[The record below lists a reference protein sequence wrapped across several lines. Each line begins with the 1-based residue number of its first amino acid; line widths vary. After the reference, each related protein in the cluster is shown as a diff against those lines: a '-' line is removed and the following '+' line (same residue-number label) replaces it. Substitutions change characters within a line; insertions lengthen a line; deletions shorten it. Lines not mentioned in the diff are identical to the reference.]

1 MAGSKTHLI
10 ENAREMLLSTDIT
23 RIGKLAAREQQ
34 SADRAK
40 ALRADFYLPGSFDD
54 FSASGRLANFQAIPG
69 ALSAPSLEG
78 QTGTFDMVLGPGETE
93 CDTTDLADPDV
104 SPHQVARWDQQTIS
118 WPLDAY
124 PDGAAPKIATICV
137 EPTDA
142 QTDAVSRNILLDPAS
157 RSFAPQTVYK
167 TSNPSGTIFVVAGA
181 AAAVPLPPALPSNC
195 VALFD
200 VFMFPGT
207 TQSSDFQITRRGWRR
222 IEFPGSSQHGIVKGC
237 TPEWD
242 TTDETSGS
250 PAYIPLGYVPHRLVI
265 DGELLTFGS
274 PAAGGFVVAT
284 PDTNNPPGSA
294 PPTNDLPTYLYL
306 CGGRWF
312 PWCGGIAG
320 SVPYPYNA
328 APVVLVESLTPPDR
342 MGYPT
347 AAMAVA
353 GATIPRNGALFV
365 GNGFL
370 VINSSVHKCC
380 RIDGDWIHAL
390 TMNSALVPSVLPN
403 ACFNESLTTL
413 LTGPGQDV
421 AVTTMPANAT
431 MADFELLGFFSPYGG
446 GAEIR
451 VFQEALSASPDL
463 QVARAIEVVNSA
475 GGGQA
480 LMSWRG
486 AIPAGGLFF
495 VINDSFALSASI
507 MLYAR
512 AYNMNLPRLA
522 R

>member
-40 ALRADFYLPGSFDD
+40 ALRADFYTPGSFDD
-54 FSASGRLANFQAIPG
+54 FSASGRYFTNFEAIAG
-69 ALSAPSLEG
+69 ALFAPSLEG

-93 CDTTDLADPDV
+93 CDTSDLADPDV
-104 SPHQVARWDQQTIS
+104 SPHQVARWDQQVIS
-118 WPLDAY
+118 WPLAAY

-167 TSNPSGTIFVVAGA
+167 TSNPSGTIFVVAGT

-294 PPTNDLPTYLYL
+294 PATNDLPTYLYL
-306 CGGRWF
+306 CGGRSF
-312 PWCGGIAG
+312 PWCGGITG

-353 GATIPRNGALFV
+353 GVSIPRNGALFV

-370 VINSSVHKCC
+370 VMNSSIHKCC

-390 TMNSALVPSVLPN
+390 TVNNALLPSN
-403 ACFNESLTTL
+403 ASFNESQTVLA
-413 LTGPGQDV
+413 TGPGQDV
-421 AVTTMPANAT
+421 AVTTMPTNAT
-431 MADFELLGFFSPYGG
+431 MADFELLGFFSPYSL
-446 GAEIR
+446 GAEIV
-451 VFQEALSASPDL
+451 VFQEALSASFDL
-463 QVARAIEVVNSA
+463 QVARSIEVPTVA
-475 GGGQA
+475 GLGQT

-495 VINDSFALSASI
+495 VKNYSIATSALI
-507 MLYAR
+507 TLYAR
-512 AYNMNLPRLA
+512 AYNMNVPRLA
-522 R
+522 S